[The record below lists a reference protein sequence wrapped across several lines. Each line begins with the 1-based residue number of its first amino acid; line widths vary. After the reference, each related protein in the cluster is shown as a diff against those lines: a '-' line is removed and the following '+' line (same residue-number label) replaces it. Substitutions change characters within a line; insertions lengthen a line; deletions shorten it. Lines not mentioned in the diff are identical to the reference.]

1 MASLSLLRD
10 FEFVY
15 GTAEHVSP
23 LIRRVVARNA
33 SPYTFKGTG
42 TYIVGHGTV
51 AVIDPG
57 PALPEHVDALLHALR
72 GETVS
77 HILITHTHHDHS
89 PAAAALARAT
99 GAPTL
104 GFGPHGIGSALDIG
118 GSEEGADRDFV
129 PDLTIRDGEE
139 VTGPG
144 WCIAAVHTPGHT
156 SNHLCFA
163 LAEEKTLFSGDHVM
177 GWSTSV
183 ISPPDGNMTD
193 YLKSLEKLL
202 SREDAIYRPTHGPAI
217 TEPVRHV
224 QSFIAHRRERRD
236 AILHHLAAGETSIP
250 EIVAAVYPG
259 LDPRLRGAAG
269 RSVLAHLLELL
280 NEQRVT
286 CDGPPSLTAR
296 YRLSGA

>member
-10 FEFVY
+10 FETAY
-15 GTAEHVSP
+15 GVAETVTP

-57 PALPEHVDALLHALR
+57 PALPDHVDALLAALR

-77 HILITHTHHDHS
+77 HIVVTHTHHDHS
-89 PAAAALARAT
+89 PAAAVLKRAT
-99 GAPTL
+99 GAPTI
-104 GFGPHGIGSALDIG
+104 GFGPHGIGSALDVG
-118 GSEEGADRDFV
+118 GSEESADRDFV
-129 PDLTIRDGEE
+129 PDMAIGDGD
-139 VTGPG
+139 VIAGPG
-144 WCIAAVHTPGHT
+144 WHLAAVHTPGHT

-163 LAEEKTLFSGDHVM
+163 LPEEKTLFSGDHVM

-193 YLKSLEKLL
+193 YLRSLDKLL
-202 SREDAIYRPTHGPAI
+202 PRDDAVYWPTHGPAI
-217 TEPVRHV
+217 PEPQRHV

-236 AILHHLAAGETSIP
+236 AILHQLAAGETTIP

-259 LDPRLRGAAG
+259 LDPRLRGAAS
-269 RSVLAHLLELL
+269 RSVLAHVFELL
-280 NEQRVT
+280 GEQRVVS
-286 CDGPPSLTAR
+286 DGPPSLTAR
-296 YRLSGA
+296 YRLAGA